1 MPDLIVVCQDA
12 VASASLAVAEA
23 QTAMAERMVRGEDIA
38 GEELKVHAAVALAA
52 RARVALVEARLSVA
66 RAEHAERQRVRA
78 AVLEALD
85 AGPQPSRR
93 DVARA
98 ARLKA
103 CTALPALAEL
113 VRAGDV
119 TYSPAVGYARAPV
132 AISQAGALL
141 SSMPLQAASHLHASL
156 RST

>member
-38 GEELKVHAAVALAA
+38 GHELAVHAAVALAGRA
-52 RARVALVEARLSVA
+52 RAALTDARLSVA
-66 RAEHAERQRVRA
+66 RAEHAERQRART

-93 DVARA
+93 DVVRA

-103 CTALPALAEL
+103 CTALPVLAEL
-113 VRAGDV
+113 LRAGDV
-119 TYSPAVGYARAPV
+119 TYTPAIGYARAPV
-132 AISQAGALL
+132 TTAHAAL
-141 SSMPLQAASHLHASL
+141 
-156 RST
+156 